1 MSEENK
7 KDEEEL
13 DESEEELDESE
24 EELDED
30 EESEDE
36 GDESKGSNIDALTG
50 LAGAAASALANKGNK
65 KPVKGKVTAK
75 SKKGS
80 KTVSKSASKPTSKPA
95 PSISKDGSVDVNAK
109 IDEIQKLTDKNTVWT
124 VAGYSFTPA
133 KLMILGTILSSAL
146 GGLYGAFEVY
156 KDYQAMKKQ
165 ITNYVAPDLSVFDK
179 RLEIVAEKAEKSVQY
194 TQDIKN
200 DLKQDIRRLEGTV
213 EQVERSSKQSQ
224 RETDIS
230 VKEVQSELRQ
240 TRKELDVAIKDIN
253 SNVDKKIQRA
263 LDNPLA
269 GK

>member
-1 MSEENK
+1 MVAFT
-7 KDEEEL
+7 L
-13 DESEEELDESE
+13 
-24 EELDED
+24 
-30 EESEDE
+30 
-36 GDESKGSNIDALTG
+36 
-50 LAGAAASALANKGNK
+50 
-65 KPVKGKVTAK
+65 
-75 SKKGS
+75 
-80 KTVSKSASKPTSKPA
+80 VS
-95 PSISKDGSVDVNAK
+95 SI
-109 IDEIQKLTDKNTVWT
+109 
-124 VAGYSFTPA
+124 
-133 KLMILGTILSSAL
+133 L
-146 GGLYGAFEVY
+146 GGLYGVFEVY
-156 KDYQAMKKQ
+156 KDYTGMKKR
-165 ITNYVAPDLSVFDK
+165 IAEYVAPDLSELNK
-179 RLEIVAEKAEKSVQY
+179 KMEITMQNSEKSVQY